1 MELMILV
8 ILFFGLIIGLASLG
22 NVLSGFKSYDV
33 DNYQLLKILRKE
45 KNK

>member
-8 ILFFGLIIGLASLG
+8 ILFFGVIVGLSALG
-22 NVLSGFKSYDV
+22 NILFEFRSFDV
-33 DNYQLLKILRKE
+33 DNYQLIKILRKE